1 MARKEDREKALEM
14 RKKEM
19 SYSQIKKALGI
30 SKSTLS
36 YWLADYPLSKERI
49 RELRDCNEQRIEK
62 YRETMRRKR
71 EERLSIFYNQEK
83 SKIFP
88 INKKELY
95 LAGLFLYLG
104 EGGKSFSAKQLFM
117 SNTNPAVI
125 KFFIYWM
132 ENLLSFPRSKMS
144 VQLHLYSDMDIEKEI
159 NFWSKTLGIDK
170 NRFIKPYIKES
181 LSTRINHK
189 GAFGH
194 GTCNL
199 RAGNARDM
207 ERVLMAL
214 KAIND
219 YYIKRK

>member
-14 RKKEM
+14 RKREM

-49 RELRDCNEQRIEK
+49 RELRDCNEQRIER
-62 YRETMRRKR
+62 YRETMRKKR
-71 EERLSIFYNQEK
+71 QDRLDIFYKQEK
-83 SKIFP
+83 LKIFP

-95 LAGLFLYLG
+95 LAGLFIYMG
-104 EGGKSFSAKQLFM
+104 EGAKSQNLKQLLI
-117 SNTNPAVI
+117 SNTNPAII
-125 KFFIYWM
+125 KFFIYWA
-132 ENLLSFPRSKMS
+132 EKSLLISRDKMS
-144 VQLHLYSDMDIEKEI
+144 VQLHLYSDMDINKEI
-159 NFWSKTLGIDK
+159 DFWSTTLKIK
-170 NRFIKPYIKES
+170 KSQFIRPYIKES

-199 RAGNARDM
+199 RAGNVREA

-214 KAIND
+214 KAIDD
-219 YYIKRK
+219 YYIKKG

>member
-1 MARKEDREKALEM
+1 M
-14 RKKEM
+14 RK
-19 SYSQIKKALGI
+19 
-30 SKSTLS
+30 
-36 YWLADYPLSKERI
+36 
-49 RELRDCNEQRIEK
+49 
-62 YRETMRRKR
+62 KR

-83 SKIFP
+83 LKIFP

-104 EGGKSFSAKQLFM
+104 EGGKSLSVKQLLM
-117 SNTNPAVI
+117 SNTNPAII

-132 ENLLSFPRSKMS
+132 ENLLSVPRNKMS
-144 VQLHLYSDMDIEKEI
+144 VQLHLYSDMDIDKEI
-159 NFWSKTLGIDK
+159 DFWSKTLGIEK
-170 NRFIKPYIKES
+170 SRFIKPYIKES

-199 RAGNARDM
+199 RAGSARET
-207 ERVLMAL
+207 ERVFMAL

-219 YYIKRK
+219 YYIKKR